1 MGKTTAGRV
10 VLVACAMVV
19 MSGCMGS
26 GSPNKLFNE
35 CTFNRQGCIYEGSY
49 EPGEEQYAEEEA
61 RRLNKAQ
68 MR

>member
-1 MGKTTAGRV
+1 MWIQKIGRYS
-10 VLVACAMVV
+10 LLLGIAVALT
-19 MSGCMGS
+19 GCVGS
-26 GSPNKLFNE
+26 RTKSKLFNE
-35 CTFNRQGCIYEGSY
+35 CTFNRQACMYDGSY